1 MPAMRPMADPIESL
15 PDEPAVRRPTST
27 TRVRVVAVEADQRTS
42 RDDRLAT
49 EEPMEIRVEEPGAEQ
64 RSIAVT
70 MRTPGH
76 DFELAVGFLFTEG
89 LIGGQADVR
98 SVRYCAVPREEQHY
112 NVVSVV
118 AARPL
123 PAVQSQ
129 RNFYATSSCGVCGK
143 ASLEM
148 IDVQCTAI
156 ADGPIVDAATL
167 TALPDRLRAVQS
179 VFDRTGG
186 LHAAAL
192 FDPDARLLVSRED
205 VGRHNA
211 VDKLVGSRLLAGEL
225 PLSDR
230 ILLVSGRASFE
241 IIQKAATAGI
251 PIVCAVSAPSSL
263 AVDAA
268 RRFGITLVGFLRDQR
283 FNVYTR
289 AERIRR

>member
-1 MPAMRPMADPIESL
+1 MGDLTEYL
-15 PDEPAVRRPTST
+15 PDEPVAQRPTST
-27 TRVRVVAVEADQRTS
+27 TRVRVVAIEAGAGKR

-89 LIGGQADVR
+89 LISGQADVR
-98 SVRYCAVPREEQHY
+98 SVRYCAVPRQEQHY
-112 NVVSVV
+112 NVVSVA

-143 ASLEM
+143 ASLDM
-148 IDVQCTAI
+148 IDVQCAAI
-156 ADGPIVDAATL
+156 PDGPTVDAATL
-167 TALPDRLRAVQS
+167 VALPDELRAVQS

-192 FDPDARLLVSRED
+192 FDPAGRLLVCRED

-211 VDKLVGSRLLAGEL
+211 VDKLVGSQLLAGDL
-225 PLSDR
+225 PLTDR

-241 IIQKAATAGI
+241 IIQKAASAGT

-268 RRFGITLVGFLRDQR
+268 RRFGITLVGFLRGQR

-289 AERIRR
+289 AERIRH